1 MLIHFSIS
9 GSHKNHCYKWPSQY
23 QNIIKLRK
31 LWKRFRKK
39 IVKQDEEGW
48 ETVSKKGTENVNKK
62 DGGQKS
68 PEKQKTTFVLP
79 INNRFA
85 QLAENIKENNS
96 DSREDSDKYSCKG
109 CSFIFQ
115 SKNTLEDHKR
125 SAHCTKLSNS
135 DNEGNKDK
143 IIQDLKQQLSMEK
156 RAKNE
161 ASHAYVSLEQEYRA
175 CESVVSVIQEENT
188 RLKIENKDLKTV
200 LKLNKAE
207 SNQNSP
213 EKELDNGIHM
223 CKECGYPFNQ
233 QLQLDMH
240 MKKHNSIRNEVQA
253 EHKCYLCNQIF
264 SSRKSFGEH
273 ITVDHI
279 EYNCNQ
285 FSFQA
290 GTKMVLAKH
299 INLSHKK
306 EVIHLNKH

>member
-96 DSREDSDKYSCKG
+96 DSREDSDKYPCKG

-125 SAHCTKLSNS
+125 SAHAKKSYDS
-135 DNEGNKDK
+135 EGDEVDKDK
-143 IIQDLKQQLSMEK
+143 MIKDLT
-156 RAKNE
+156 AKLKVEQKTNQE
-161 ASHAYVSLEQEYRA
+161 SKKSYELLEHEYKACASVL
-175 CESVVSVIQEENT
+175 SVVQEENE
-188 RLKIENKDLKTV
+188 RF
-200 LKLNKAE
+200 KLISE
-207 SNQNSP
+207 
-213 EKELDNGIHM
+213 I
-223 CKECGYPFNQ
+223 
-233 QLQLDMH
+233 
-240 MKKHNSIRNEVQA
+240 
-253 EHKCYLCNQIF
+253 
-264 SSRKSFGEH
+264 
-273 ITVDHI
+273 
-279 EYNCNQ
+279 
-285 FSFQA
+285 
-290 GTKMVLAKH
+290 
-299 INLSHKK
+299 
-306 EVIHLNKH
+306 